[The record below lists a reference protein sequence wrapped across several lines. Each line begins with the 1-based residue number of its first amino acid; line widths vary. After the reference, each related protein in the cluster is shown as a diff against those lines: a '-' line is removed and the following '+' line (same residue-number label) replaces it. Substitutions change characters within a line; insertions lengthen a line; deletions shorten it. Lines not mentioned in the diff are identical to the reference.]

1 MKEQFK
7 QSLIAYLL
15 NHHGYVAGSKLST
28 ILHVSTKTIVRNV
41 KKINAESP
49 ETPLIDARRGRG
61 YRLNYQNYLKVKHAS
76 GVPHSASNL
85 STVERRNEVIK
96 KLLITSPEKQ
106 QVRAVF
112 SKFYVSDSVVS
123 SDLKIIRT
131 MLAKYQLTVHRKNEY
146 VWIDGKELDIRKAIN
161 SLLVSDD
168 VISISHF
175 LQENQY
181 IRKRDASFVTRQLGF
196 IEEQMD
202 SDIPYPYNVNLFS
215 HLYVLIERYQNV
227 GSLVESDYP
236 LTTAENETMQ
246 AHPKLLKISAQVVAN
261 LSRYLNTNL
270 PKMEIYYLYQYLTS
284 SRVNDSPITVND
296 VSDRVRAVTDFLIDK
311 VTQDPQYRYL
321 NSNELFTNLANH
333 IKPLLNRLANNIKVK
348 NNLLGQIS
356 LEYPHLFKVVKQA
369 TADLSRRYDLNKID
383 DEEVGFITVYFA
395 QAAENKRP
403 PINVVA
409 VCTTGFGTA
418 QLLKAKLEKRFSEL
432 NIIDVVSS
440 RELADKI
447 DQYPSVDLIISTIEL
462 PRTIKVPTLIVSAIL
477 TLEDQERLDKKVDEI
492 RKRMLNSWKG

>member
-1 MKEQFK
+1 MKEKFK

-15 NHHGYVAGSKLST
+15 NHRGYVAGSKLST

-41 KKINAESP
+41 KKINAQFPGEPIIESK
-49 ETPLIDARRGRG
+49 RGRG
-61 YRLNYQNYLKVKHAS
+61 YRLNYQHYLKVKHDS
-76 GVPHSASNL
+76 GKPHNVSNL

-106 QVRAVF
+106 QVKAVF
-112 SKFYVSDSVVS
+112 SKFFVSDSVIS
-123 SDLKIIRT
+123 SDIKIIRT
-131 MLAKYQLTVHRKNEY
+131 MLAKYHLAVHRKNEY
-146 VWIDGKELDIRKAIN
+146 VWIDGRELDIRKAIN

-175 LQENQY
+175 LQDNQY
-181 IRKRDASFVTRQLGF
+181 VRQRDASFVTRQLGF
-196 IEEQMD
+196 IEEQMA

-227 GSLVESDYP
+227 GSLVEVDSE
-236 LTTAENETMQ
+236 LTEAEKEAMQ
-246 AHPKLLKISAQVVAN
+246 QHPKLLKISDQVVAN
-261 LSRYLNTNL
+261 LSRYLSTHL
-270 PKMEIYYLYQYLTS
+270 PRVEVYYLFQYLAS
-284 SRVNDSPITVND
+284 SRVNDSPISVND
-296 VSDRVRAVTDFLIDK
+296 VSDHVRAVTDFLIDK

-333 IKPLLNRLANNIKVK
+333 IKPLLNRLENHIKVK
-348 NNLLGQIS
+348 NNLLGQII
-356 LEYPHLFKVVKQA
+356 LEYSHLFKVVQQA
-369 TADLSRRYDLNKID
+369 TVALSQRYDLNKID

-440 RELADKI
+440 RELTDKI
-447 DQYPSVDLIISTIEL
+447 DQYPSIDLIVSTIEL
-462 PRTIKVPTLIVSAIL
+462 PKKIKVPTLIVSAIL
-477 TLEDQERLDKKVDEI
+477 TLEDQERLDKKVDQI
-492 RKRMLNSWKG
+492 RKKMLNS

>member
-49 ETPLIDARRGRG
+49 GEPIIESKRGRG
-61 YRLNYQNYLKVKHAS
+61 YRLNYQNYLKVKHDA
-76 GVPHSASNL
+76 GTPHNASNL

-112 SKFYVSDSVVS
+112 GKFFVSDSVIS
-123 SDLKIIRT
+123 SDIKIIRT
-131 MLAKYQLTVHRKNEY
+131 MLAKYHLTVHRKNEY
-146 VWIDGKELDIRKAIN
+146 VWIDGKELDIRNAIN

-181 IRKRDASFVTRQLGF
+181 VRKRDASFVIRQLGF

-227 GSLVESDYP
+227 GSLVESDFA
-236 LTTAENETMQ
+236 LTDTEKEAMQ
-246 AHPKLLKISAQVVAN
+246 SHPQMFKISQQVVSN
-261 LSRYLNTNL
+261 LSRYLNTEL
-270 PKMEIYYLYQYLTS
+270 PPIEVYYLYQYLTS
-284 SRVNDSPITVND
+284 SRVNNTAISVND
-296 VSDRVRAVTDFLIDK
+296 VSDNVRAVTDFLIDK

-333 IKPLLNRLANNIKVK
+333 IKPLLNRLENNIKVK

-356 LEYPHLFKVVKQA
+356 LEYPHLFKVVQEA
-369 TADLSRRYDLNKID
+369 TAELSKRYDLNKID

-403 PINVVA
+403 PINVIA

-447 DQYPSVDLIISTIEL
+447 DQYPSLDLIVSTIEL
-462 PRTIKVPTLIVSAIL
+462 PKTIKVPTLIVSAIL
-477 TLEDQERLDKKVDEI
+477 TLEDQERLDQKVDKI
-492 RKRMLNSWKG
+492 RKKMLNS

>member
-1 MKEQFK
+1 MKERFK

-15 NHHGYVAGSKLST
+15 NHHGYVAGSQLST

-41 KKINAESP
+41 KKINAESSDGP
-49 ETPLIDARRGRG
+49 IIESKRGRG
-61 YRLNYQNYLKVKHAS
+61 YRLNYQNYLKGKNETT
-76 GVPHSASNL
+76 VPQNVSNL

-96 KLLITSPEKQ
+96 KLLVTSPEKQ
-106 QVRAVF
+106 QVKDVF
-112 SKFYVSDSVVS
+112 SKFYVSDSVIS
-123 SDLKIIRT
+123 FDLKIIRT
-131 MLAKYQLTVHRKNEY
+131 MLEKYHLTVHRENEY
-146 VWIDGKELDIRKAIN
+146 VWIEGKELDIRTAIN
-161 SLLVSDD
+161 SLLVSDN

-196 IEEQMD
+196 IEEQMA
-202 SDIPYPYNVNLFS
+202 SDITYPYNVNLFS

-227 GSLVESDYP
+227 GSLVESDFEV
-236 LTTAENETMQ
+236 TDAEKETMDS
-246 AHPKLLKISAQVVAN
+246 HPKMEKISQQVVAN
-261 LSRYLNTNL
+261 LSRYLNTQL
-270 PKMEIYYLYQYLTS
+270 PSIEVYYLFQYLSS
-284 SRVNDSPITVND
+284 SRVNDTSISVND
-296 VSDRVRAVTDFLIDK
+296 VSDHVRAVTDYLIDK

-333 IKPLLNRLANNIKVK
+333 IKPLLNRLENNIKVK

-356 LEYPHLFKVVKQA
+356 LEYPHLFKVVKNA
-369 TADLSRRYDLNKID
+369 TAELSKRYDLNKID

-395 QAAENKRP
+395 QAVENKRP

-440 RELADKI
+440 RDLAGKI
-447 DQYPSVDLIISTIEL
+447 DHYPDLDLIVSTIEL
-462 PRTIKVPTLIVSAIL
+462 PKSIKVPTLIVSAIL

-492 RKRMLNSWKG
+492 RKRMLNS